1 MSQTAPSPSPL
12 EEVADFFAGGPS
24 VTEIARFHLSD
35 AALDWINDLL
45 EREDDGTLSADERR
59 QLDELLVV
67 NDLVALIRS
76 RASAPG
82 PSAPSAGDTA

>member
-1 MSQTAPSPSPL
+1 MSQTAPSPGPL

-24 VTEIARFHLSD
+24 ITEIAQFRLSD
-35 AALDWINDLL
+35 VALTWINDLI

-59 QLDELLVV
+59 QLDELLIV

-76 RASAPG
+76 RAGVPG
-82 PSAPSAGDTA
+82 SSAPSAGDKA

>member
-24 VTEIARFHLSD
+24 IAEIAQFHLSD
-35 AALDWINDLL
+35 EALAWINNLL
-45 EREDDGTLSADERR
+45 ECEDDGTLSADERR
-59 QLDELLVV
+59 QLDELLII

-82 PSAPSAGDTA
+82 SAAPSPSDPS